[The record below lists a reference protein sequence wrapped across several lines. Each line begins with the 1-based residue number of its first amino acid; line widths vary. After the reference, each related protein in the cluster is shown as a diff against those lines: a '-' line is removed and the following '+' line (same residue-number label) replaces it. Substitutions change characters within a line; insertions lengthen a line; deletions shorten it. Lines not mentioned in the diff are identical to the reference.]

1 MPDTITFAETTLP
14 PPPTAAFS
22 TTKLSPNR
30 QRLVG
35 EHATLLFQGGRNRQL
50 YRVVDGCVAL
60 SQLLDDGR
68 RQITD
73 VLGPGRLFG
82 FTHDGRN
89 IATAETLTFA
99 RIETLAASQVEDGDH
114 GPAVAAELKAT
125 LHRMQAH
132 ATLLGRKTAT
142 EKVAT
147 ALIDLADQFAWRG
160 RAGSAARFSFNLYL
174 SRADLADWLGLT
186 VETVSRCLN
195 RFKRDRLIDFNHPK
209 TVRILDEQQLRTMAG
224 LMRRD

>member
-14 PPPTAAFS
+14 PPTAFS
-22 TTKLSPNR
+22 TSKLSPNR

-35 EHATLLFQGGRNRQL
+35 EHATLLFQGGRNRNL

-99 RIETLAASQVEDGDH
+99 RIETLSAGQVDDSDQ
-114 GPAVAAELKAT
+114 GPDVAAELKAT

-147 ALIDLADQFAWRG
+147 ALIDLADQFAWGG
-160 RAGSAARFSFNLYL
+160 RAASRNLFSFNLYL

-195 RFKRDRLIDFNHPK
+195 RFKRDGLIDFNHPK
-209 TVRILDEQQLRTMAG
+209 TVRILDEQQLRTLAG
-224 LMRRD
+224 LARRD

>member
-14 PPPTAAFS
+14 PPPSAAF
-22 TTKLSPNR
+22 TTARLTPNR

-35 EHATLLFQGGRNRQL
+35 EHATLLFQGGRNRNL

-99 RIETLAASQVEDGDH
+99 RIETLGSQVDDGDQ
-114 GPAVAAELKAT
+114 GADVAAELKAT

-147 ALIDLADQFAWRG
+147 GLIDLADQFAWGG
-160 RAGSAARFSFNLYL
+160 RTASRNLFSFNLYL

-195 RFKRDRLIDFNHPK
+195 RFKRDGLIDFNHPK
-209 TVRILDEQQLRTMAG
+209 TVRILDEQQLRTVAG
-224 LMRRD
+224 VARRD

>member
-14 PPPTAAFS
+14 PPTAFS
-22 TTKLSPNR
+22 TSKLSPNR

-35 EHATLLFQGGRNRQL
+35 EHATLLFQGGRNRNL

-99 RIETLAASQVEDGDH
+99 RIETLSAGPLDDGDH
-114 GPAVAAELKAT
+114 AADVAAELKAT

-147 ALIDLADQFAWRG
+147 ALINLADQFAWRG
-160 RAGSAARFSFNLYL
+160 RAPSRNLFSFNLYL

-195 RFKRDRLIDFNHPK
+195 RFKRDGLIDFDHPK
-209 TVRILDEQQLRTMAG
+209 TVRILDEQQLRAMAG
-224 LMRRD
+224 LARRD

>member
-14 PPPTAAFS
+14 PPPSAAFA
-22 TTKLSPNR
+22 TAKPSPNR

-35 EHATLLFQGGRNRQL
+35 EHATLLFQGGRNRHL

-99 RIETLAASQVEDGDH
+99 RIETLAGGQVEDGDH
-114 GPAVAAELKAT
+114 GPDVAAELKAT

-147 ALIDLADQFAWRG
+147 GLIDLADQFAWRG
-160 RAGSAARFSFNLYL
+160 RAASRNLFSFNLYL

-195 RFKRDRLIDFNHPK
+195 RFKRDGLIDFNHPK
-209 TVRILDEQQLRTMAG
+209 TVRILDEQQLRALAG
-224 LMRRD
+224 LARRD

>member
-14 PPPTAAFS
+14 PPPSAAF
-22 TTKLSPNR
+22 TTARLTPNR

-35 EHATLLFQGGRNRQL
+35 EHATLLFQGGRNRNL

-99 RIETLAASQVEDGDH
+99 RIETLGSQVDDGDQ
-114 GPAVAAELKAT
+114 GADVAAELKAT

-147 ALIDLADQFAWRG
+147 GLIDLADQFAWGG
-160 RAGSAARFSFNLYL
+160 RTASRNLFSFNLYL

-195 RFKRDRLIDFNHPK
+195 RFKRDGLINFNHPK
-209 TVRILDEQQLRTMAG
+209 TVRILDEQQLRTVAG
-224 LMRRD
+224 VARRD

>member
-14 PPPTAAFS
+14 PPPSAAFA
-22 TTKLSPNR
+22 TAKPSPNR

-35 EHATLLFQGGRNRQL
+35 EHATLLFQGGRNRHL

-99 RIETLAASQVEDGDH
+99 RIETLAGGQIEDGDRE
-114 GPAVAAELKAT
+114 PDVAVELKAT

-147 ALIDLADQFAWRG
+147 AIIDLADQFAWRG
-160 RAGSAARFSFNLYL
+160 RAASRNMFNFNLYL

-195 RFKRDRLIDFNHPK
+195 RFKRDGLIDFNHPK
-209 TVRILDEQQLRTMAG
+209 TVRILDEQQLRALAG
-224 LMRRD
+224 LARRD